1 MCCFSLNTLINVMYR
16 LVIDM
21 NSYNIHSSRLSPFN
35 LILMVTRMDPNGLRL
50 GVPDRAGKDLA
61 RRIEACRQVASP
73 GHFWIKGKRGEKP
86 ETRYGLVNDYI
97 RISGKAKNNKRQ

>member
-35 LILMVTRMDPNGLRL
+35 LILMMTRMDPNGLRL
-50 GVPDRAGKDLA
+50 GVPDRAERISLDYGTV
-61 RRIEACRQVASP
+61 RRLHHLGIFGRKET
-73 GHFWIKGKRGEKP
+73 KR
-86 ETRYGLVNDYI
+86 ETRNSI
-97 RISGKAKNNKRQ
+97 RFGVQLH